1 MVVLTPLIGNG
12 DLSVQCF
19 NNVAFWVQIYNVLL
33 LYMSKEMGELLGS
46 KLETVE
52 KVDMGVLGDCVGRYL
67 RVRVTLDVSFPL
79 KPGLCVQFHSSDPE
93 YVLPVLYEKLPDFCF
108 HCGRLGQIFREY
120 EEYVLAMAE
129 DGSHPP
135 LPFGNWIR
143 ASNGGFSNRSE
154 KAPVRR
160 LNLEMVERS

>member
-1 MVVLTPLIGNG
+1 MYFYSGFASAQDRQRILLLGPWHFDRALVVLTPLIGNG

-19 NNVAFWVQIYNVLL
+19 NKVAFWVQIHNVPL

-46 KLETVE
+46 KLGTVE

-79 KPGLCVQFHSSDPE
+79 KPGLCVQFQSSDPE

-108 HCGRLGQIFREY
+108 HCGRLGHIFRECK
-120 EEYVLAMAE
+120 EYVLAMAE
-129 DGSHPP
+129 DGSQP
-135 LPFGNWIR
+135 LFLLGI
-143 ASNGGFSNRSE
+143 G
-154 KAPVRR
+154 
-160 LNLEMVERS
+160 